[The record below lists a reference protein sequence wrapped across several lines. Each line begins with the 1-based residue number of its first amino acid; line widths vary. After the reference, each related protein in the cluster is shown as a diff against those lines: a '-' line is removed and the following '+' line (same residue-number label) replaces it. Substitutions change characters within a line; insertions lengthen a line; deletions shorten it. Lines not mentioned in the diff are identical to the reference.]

1 MLYSGDV
8 PSVHPPAAGDD
19 QGVPAALTKL
29 QPSTQHGTSLSMI
42 FDIDGICTLLQDID
56 GICTFII
63 VRKDEK
69 YIFYTVI

>member
-1 MLYSGDV
+1 MLSSGDV
-8 PSVHPPAAGDD
+8 PSVHPPAACDD
-19 QGVPAALTKL
+19 QSLPAALIML
-29 QPSTQHGTSLSMI
+29 QPSTQHGTSCMI
-42 FDIDGICTLLQDID
+42 FDID